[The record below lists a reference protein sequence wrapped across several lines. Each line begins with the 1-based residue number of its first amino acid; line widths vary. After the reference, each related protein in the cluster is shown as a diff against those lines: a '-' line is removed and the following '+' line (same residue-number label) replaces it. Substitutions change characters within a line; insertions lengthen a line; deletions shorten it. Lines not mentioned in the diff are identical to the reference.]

1 MSVVLCCGV
10 AFLSSCS
17 EAVYLELQNETGQT
31 IYVKDFS
38 KGLIAVRVGA
48 VQLIDIKGWLKIES
62 PELRVYNLISAG
74 ERYGYRPTGPFAI
87 AVIVDAKWDLYLAA
101 KQADGT
107 LKRIERQPNGFPIA
121 SE

>member
-1 MSVVLCCGV
+1 VSHSCHLVLKQSIWNCRTRR
-10 AFLSSCS
+10 ARRF
-17 EAVYLELQNETGQT
+17 
-31 IYVKDFS
+31 VKDFS